1 MSELIIPKQK
11 GLEVF
16 RVSTPSPAARGGIRA
31 GDVIVTVNDEPI
43 KDVIDFRYLSSE
55 KRLCIGI
62 LRNGEYLLKHVE
74 RDWGEEFGVEFRYEV
89 SDGIHTCNNKCIFCF
104 IHQMPKGM
112 RKSLYLMDDD
122 YRLSF
127 LHGNYVTLTNM
138 NEDEFE
144 RLKSQRISPL
154 YVSVHATDPRLRG
167 FLLGKNEPQP
177 ILPRLNDLHS
187 HGIDAHCQVVL
198 CPGINDGT
206 ALEKTIQDLASLHPK
221 VTKLRGGV
229 LSVAIVP
236 VGLSKYRHNLYPV
249 RPVTYEEARKLLN
262 QTAKWHRRFRLEL
275 GTRFVFPSDEWFFL
289 AKRSVPFRKWY
300 EDFPQLED
308 GVGTCRLFLDEAKKG
323 FTKLARKSSRKAD
336 ASKIRLTF
344 VTGVLA
350 GGIIEWFASEFS
362 RWTKYETDV
371 CVVRNHFFGEGITVA
386 GLLTGRDI
394 VSALRNYPPQK
405 KGMKRIVLVPD
416 IALKDDVLFLD
427 DLTLHDVCGET
438 GLDVRVCPSK
448 AGSFFRWCENL
459 LKAA

>member
-1 MSELIIPKQK
+1 MSELIVPKQK
-11 GLEVF
+11 GLEVC
-16 RVSTPSPAARGGIRA
+16 RVSENSPAARGGVLA
-31 GDVIVTVNDEPI
+31 GDVIIKVNDKPI

-55 KRLCIGI
+55 KHVRIGL
-62 LRNGEYLLKHVE
+62 LRNGKYLLKNIE
-74 RDWGEEFGVEFRYEV
+74 RDWGEEFGIEFRFEV
-89 SDGIHTCNNKCIFCF
+89 SDGIHTCNNKCVFCF

-138 NEDEFE
+138 SEKEFE
-144 RLKSQRISPL
+144 RLKSQKISPL

-187 HGIDAHCQVVL
+187 HGIDVHCQIVL

-206 ALEKTIQDLASLHPK
+206 ALEKTIQDLASLHPRMSK
-221 VTKLRGGV
+221 MRGGV

-236 VGLSKYRHNLYPV
+236 VGLSKYRHNLYPI
-249 RPVTYEEARKLLN
+249 RAVTYEEAQKLLK
-262 QTAKWHRRFRLEL
+262 QTAKWHRRFRSEL

-289 AKRSVPFRKWY
+289 AKRSVPSRKWY

-308 GVGTCRLFLDEAKKG
+308 GVGTCRLFLDEAQRG
-323 FTKLARKSSRKAD
+323 LANLARKSSK
-336 ASKIRLTF
+336 KNIEPKMRLTLI
-344 VTGVLA
+344 TGALA
-350 GGIIEWFASEFS
+350 GGIIEWFAEELS
-362 RWTKYETDV
+362 RWTNYDADV
-371 CVVRNHFFGEGITVA
+371 CVVKNHFFGEGITVA

-394 VSALRNYPPQK
+394 ISTLRNYPPEK
-405 KGMKRIVLVPD
+405 KARGIVLVPD
-416 IALKDDVLFLD
+416 IALKDEMLFLD
-427 DLTLHDVCGET
+427 DLTIHDVRAET
-438 GLDVRVCPSK
+438 GLDVRVCPSR
-448 AGSFFRWCENL
+448 ARNFFSWYENS